1 MKDKLIL
8 NDQTEIQI
16 ESGSALSDIKVL
28 SQTKSDMIAVWDK
41 LTAENLVSVQ
51 VKNADGVSAGNYANL
66 ILSSETSVE
75 QKDGTVLTNF
85 RLREKTEVELL
96 KEEIDALKEGQEVQN
111 GAIDDLGAITSV
123 LVEAQEGGLAN
134 G

>member
-51 VKNADGVSAGNYANL
+51 VKNADGVSVGNYANL

-123 LVEAQEGGLAN
+123 LAEAQEGGLAN

>member
-51 VKNADGVSAGNYANL
+51 IKNAGGVSVGNYANL
-66 ILSSETSVE
+66 ILNSETSVE
-75 QKDGTVLTNF
+75 QRDGTIFTSF

-96 KEEIDALKEGQEVQN
+96 REEVDALKEGQEVQN
-111 GAIDDLGAITSV
+111 GAIDDLGAITSA
-123 LVEAQEGGLAN
+123 LAEAQEGGID

>member
-8 NDQTEIQI
+8 NDQTEIEI
-16 ESGSALSDIKVL
+16 ESASSLNDIKVL

-51 VKNADGVSAGNYANL
+51 VKNADGVVVGRYTDL
-66 ILSSETSVE
+66 ILASETSTV
-75 QKDGTVLTNF
+75 QKNGIILTNF
-85 RLREKTEVELL
+85 NLREKTEVELL
-96 KEEIDALKEGQEVQN
+96 REEVNDLKEGQEVQN
-111 GAIDDLGAITSV
+111 GAIDDLGAITSA
-123 LVEAQEGGLAN
+123 LAEAQEGGLD

>member
-51 VKNADGVSAGNYANL
+51 VKNADGVSVGNYANL

-111 GAIDDLGAITSV
+111 DAIDDLGAITSV

>member
-51 VKNADGVSAGNYANL
+51 VKNADGVSVGNYANL

-111 GAIDDLGAITSV
+111 GSIDDLGAITSV

>member
-51 VKNADGVSAGNYANL
+51 VKNADGVSVGNYANL